1 MRHLQA
7 RRRSM
12 CCRSLDR
19 SRTVRRSFS
28 EKWPVVHQAAHH
40 PAFALASASDY
51 TGPLYALQRST
62 DNATLRIGLKGDT
75 GFADSGAQTMF
86 CTKPSVSICT
96 VTTIFDQTGRG
107 NHLERVI
114 VSPNNSH
121 GWPTRG
127 INAMR
132 DYLSVGGHGVFS
144 AYFEGGQDNIPGTD
158 SGTMGFRSNRINGNA
173 SGVAVGEE
181 PESIYMVTSGTH
193 YNHGQVPVSF
203 DFNRIR
209 FHHPSVFRYAR
220 WALTVLTQSWSAG
233 S

>member
-1 MRHLQA
+1 
-7 RRRSM
+7 M

-19 SRTVRRSFS
+19 SRTVRRLFP
-28 EKWPVVHQAAHH
+28 EKWPGTTFTKLLTIPHLHL
-40 PAFALASASDY
+40 PFASASDY
-51 TGPLYALQRST
+51 QGPLYALQRSS

-75 GFADSGAQTMF
+75 GFADSEAQTMF
-86 CTKPSVSICT
+86 CTTPSVSTCT
-96 VTTIFDQTGRG
+96 VTSIFDQTGRG

-127 INAMR
+127 IDAMR
-132 DYLSVGGHGVFS
+132 DYLSVGGHGVYS
-144 AYFEGGQDNIPGTD
+144 AYFEGGQDNIPGTN

-193 YNHGQVPVSF
+193 YNHGQAPVSLG
-203 DFNRIR
+203 FNCIRIHHR
-209 FHHPSVFRYAR
+209 FFVTPA
-220 WALTVLTQSWSAG
+220 AC
-233 S
+233 